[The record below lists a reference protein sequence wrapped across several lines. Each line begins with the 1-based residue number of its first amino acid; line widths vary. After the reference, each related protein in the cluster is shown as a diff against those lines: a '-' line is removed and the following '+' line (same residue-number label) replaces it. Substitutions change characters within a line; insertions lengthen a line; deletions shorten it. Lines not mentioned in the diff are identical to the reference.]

1 LCFFSRLAF
10 SFSSGGGGGYLMVFW
25 KVWSARISTSL
36 LFCFVLVK
44 KKKRENYFPGG
55 IGHGQSNPKNKR
67 TRIKRKCA

>member
-44 KKKRENYFPGG
+44 KKKKKGKLFSGG
-55 IGHGQSNPKNKR
+55 DRPR
-67 TRIKRKCA
+67 TIKPQK